1 MKFYFYDQNDLSYKK
16 VNLIKVFSVA
26 LTFVCLSFLFGLTK
40 GRRDKLKNLTP
51 SEIELIILN
60 MSDSSRAFSQEKMVQ
75 LMTDLNIK
83 YPHIV
88 MAQSIIETG
97 HFESKIF
104 KENNNLFGMKQARTR
119 VNTAK
124 GTQYRH
130 AYYDTWQESVYDYAF
145 YQCRYLGNLY
155 NEEEYLEYL
164 GRSYAEDPNYVSK
177 IKEIIKKEDLKSL
190 FE

>member
-1 MKFYFYDQNDLSYKK
+1 MKLYVYDSHDLSYKK
-16 VNLIKVFSVA
+16 VNLIKIIGISII
-26 LTFVCLSFLFGLTK
+26 FVCVIFLFGLTK

-60 MSDSSRAFSQEKMVQ
+60 SSDSTRAFSQEKMIQ
-75 LMTDLNIK
+75 LMKDLNIR

-88 MAQSIIETG
+88 MAQSLIETG

-155 NEEEYLEYL
+155 NEEDYLDYL
-164 GRSYAEDPNYVSK
+164 SRSYAEDPNYISK
-177 IKEIIKKEDLKSL
+177 IKSLINKEDLKSL

>member
-1 MKFYFYDQNDLSYKK
+1 MKLYFYDSHDLSYKK
-16 VNLIKVFSVA
+16 VNLFKVISIAVIFIIV
-26 LTFVCLSFLFGLTK
+26 VFLFGITK
-40 GRRDKLKNLTP
+40 GRRDKLANLTP

-60 MSDSSRAFSQEKMVQ
+60 MSDSTRAFSQEKMVQ

-155 NEEEYLEYL
+155 NEQEYLEYL
-164 GRSYAEDPNYVSK
+164 GRSYAEDPNYVNK
-177 IKEIIKKEDLKSL
+177 IKEIIKREDLKSL

>member
-1 MKFYFYDQNDLSYKK
+1 MKLYFYDNHDLSYKK
-16 VNLIKVFSVA
+16 VNLVKIISVA
-26 LTFVCLSFLFGLTK
+26 LIFVTLSFLFGLTK
-40 GRRDKLKNLTP
+40 GRRDKLNNLTP

-60 MSDSSRAFSQEKMVQ
+60 ISDTTRTFTQERMVQ
-75 LMTDLNIK
+75 LMKDLNVK

-88 MAQSIIETG
+88 MAQSLIETG
-97 HFESKIF
+97 NFESKIF

-130 AYYDTWQESVYDYAF
+130 AYYDSWQESVYDYAF
-145 YQCRYLGNLY
+145 YQCRYLSSLHT
-155 NEEEYLEYL
+155 EDEYLNYL
-164 GRSYAEDPNYVSK
+164 SRSYAEDPNYVSK
-177 IKEIIKKEDLKSL
+177 IKSLIKKEDLKSL